1 VADWNLPTLRAEVHA
16 TSGPQRDPERE
27 PELTLWGPGVR
38 PDPLSLLSPVAEA
51 PGVSELGKGGP

>member
-27 PELTLWGPGVR
+27 PELDDLPAVTP
-38 PDPLSLLSPVAEA
+38 
-51 PGVSELGKGGP
+51 